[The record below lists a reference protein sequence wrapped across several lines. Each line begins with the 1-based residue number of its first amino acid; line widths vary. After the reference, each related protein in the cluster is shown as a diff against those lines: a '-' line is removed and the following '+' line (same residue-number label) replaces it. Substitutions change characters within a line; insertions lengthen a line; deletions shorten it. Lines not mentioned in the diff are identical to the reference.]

1 MFTDYYVNW
10 SLTVFY
16 AECVAMNLI
25 YASFRVSFSEA
36 SLHLNFLF
44 DTDLY
49 SVVRWHT
56 SRFNDSQCAALN
68 IN

>member
-1 MFTDYYVNW
+1 MH
-10 SLTVFY
+10 
-16 AECVAMNLI
+16 LI

-36 SLHLNFLF
+36 SLHLNALC

-49 SVVRWHT
+49 YVVRWHT
-56 SRFNDSQCAALN
+56 SHFNDSQCAALN